1 MPGRSEKRG
10 RGKSAECDTQL
21 EEGAE
26 VAEVPGGR
34 EHVDSHGAPK
44 LSLSSS
50 STYKGI
56 IQSSFSAK
64 LDRFQDTRVSKNQLF
79 FSF

>member
-26 VAEVPGGR
+26 VAEVPGGG

-56 IQSSFSAK
+56 I
-64 LDRFQDTRVSKNQLF
+64 
-79 FSF
+79 